1 LRKIKRL
8 TFPPGFNIYDFI
20 TVDLNLD
27 GALEFVGLTR
37 GNKLTV
43 IDNSGRTLWKGEK
56 DYGASKEI
64 IGTLAST
71 LDGDRNPSNNLEPI
85 YLHSRIIAQDLNGDG
100 TPEIILGRNRL
111 AAITFLKRLRSFE
124 GSSVS
129 ALSWTNGIMKTIWET
144 PRLSGYTVDF
154 QLLQD
159 TNQPDRFRLVSIE
172 QEYTSNLMSFWKSKD
187 SLVHSYTL
195 GGGQEK
201 ESPGT
206 P

>member
-1 LRKIKRL
+1 MRKIKRL

-27 GALEFVGLTR
+27 GALEFVGITR

-43 IDNSGRTLWKGEK
+43 IDNSGRTLWKSEK
-56 DYGASKEI
+56 NYGARKEI
-64 IGTLAST
+64 LGTLAST
-71 LDGDRNPSNNLEPI
+71 IDGDRNPSNNPEPT

-111 AAITFLKRLRSFE
+111 ANITFLKRLRSFE

-129 ALSWTNGIMKTIWET
+129 ALSWSDGTMKTIWET
-144 PRLSGYTVDF
+144 PKLPGYTVDF
-154 QLLQD
+154 QLLQEK
-159 TNQPDRFRLVSIE
+159 NRPNKFRFVSIE
-172 QEYTSNLMSFWKSKD
+172 QEYTGNLMSFWNSKD
-187 SLVHSYTL
+187 SLVHSYTF
-195 GGGQEK
+195 GGQEK
-201 ESPGT
+201 KSPGT